1 MPKAKDKTVTKETVH
16 FDDGD
21 YENCIFEECQMVYSG
36 GTPPRLVGCAFND
49 CGWTFYD
56 AAARTIRLMGAL
68 YSAGGAAAAMIE
80 VTFENIRGNPG
91 AGVTIH

>member
-1 MPKAKDKTVTKETVH
+1 MPKAKDKTVTKKTVH
-16 FDDGD
+16 LDDGD

-36 GTPPRLVGCAFND
+36 GTLPRLVGCTFNS
-49 CGWTFYD
+49 CGWAFD
-56 AAARTIRLMGAL
+56 GAAGRTIRLMGAL
-68 YSAGGAAAAMIE
+68 YRAGAGAMIE